1 LQEAFEAVDPRFFG
15 LFEDEKGVRDL
26 VYEIRGKST
35 GNAKA
40 RAGAKAWK
48 DVTELLRRR
57 FNDAGG
63 DIGHLDDWGMP
74 QHHSMEKVGKVSK
87 DKWVSD
93 IIGKLDRKYYT
104 KSDGQLMSDAELTA
118 FLGEAYETIATGGLN
133 KLSETGLRIS
143 GREPTGK
150 CFPADPFQRW

>member
-1 LQEAFEAVDPRFFG
+1 
-15 LFEDEKGVRDL
+15 
-26 VYEIRGKST
+26 
-35 GNAKA
+35 
-40 RAGAKAWK
+40 
-48 DVTELLRRR
+48 LLRRR

-133 KLSETGLRIS
+133 KLSDTGLRIS
-143 GREPTGK
+143 GARANREMLPGRSISKMVRRTLNTSVSMATVRCGK
-150 CFPADPFQRW
+150 LWCIIWKASAKILRW